1 MSISRIAI
9 EVCSWFDRVNPKTS
23 EENRVIQYG
32 IELLL
37 DNIVKFLFIQL
48 FGMVIGKGF
57 ETFVI
62 LIVFCGLR
70 LQAGGIHA
78 RTGLGCG
85 LSMFLIWGVSML
97 GSIFLKLNAEYI
109 PYLYALSVVIIL
121 KLAPR
126 TINIE
131 YFTIQEKRKKKFFSI
146 ILLTGFIA
154 VASLKPSLRELII
167 YPVILEVLTLL
178 PENKKAEKGGSI
190 YEKKDS
196 KESAEISG

>member
-9 EVCSWFDRVNPKTS
+9 GVCDWFNRVNPKTP
-23 EENRVIQYG
+23 EENQVIQYG

-97 GSIFLKLNAEYI
+97 GSIFFKLNPIFLPYI
-109 PYLYALSVVIIL
+109 YAFSVIIIL
-121 KLAPR
+121 RLVPR

-131 YFTIQEKRKKKFFSI
+131 YFTLQERKKKKFFSI
-146 ILLTGFIA
+146 VLLTSFVA
-154 VASLKPSLRELII
+154 VVSLKPSLRELII

-178 PENKKAEKGGSI
+178 PENKKTGKGGTI
-190 YEKKDS
+190 YEEEDS